1 MASRDVLTFLRG
13 QKLSATLL
21 RNLQLKLLEVQAV
34 LNDAEAKQITNS
46 AVKDWVDELKDAV
59 YDAED
64 LVDDI
69 TTEALRRK
77 MEDDSQTQVRNIIF
91 GEGIESR
98 VDEITDTLEYLSQ
111 KKDVLGLKKGVGE
124 NLSKRWPTT
133 SLVDESGV
141 YGRDVNREE
150 IVKFL
155 LSHNASGNEIGVIAL
170 VGMGGIGKT
179 TLTQLVYNDRR
190 VDRYFDLKAWVCV
203 AEEFDLLRITKTIV
217 KAIDSGASDDNDLN
231 LLQLKLKERLSRKK
245 FFLVLDD
252 VWNENY
258 NNWDRLQTP
267 FTVGLPGSKIIVTT
281 RSDKVAS
288 VMRSVRIHHLGQ
300 LSFDDCWSLFAKH
313 AFENGDSSL
322 HPELQEIGKEIVKK
336 CKGLPLAA
344 KTLGGALYSESR
356 VEEWENVLNSETW
369 DLANDEILPALRLS
383 YSFLPSHLKQCF
395 AYCSIFPKDYEFEK
409 ENLILL
415 WMAEGFLDQSASKK
429 TMEKV
434 GDGYFYDLVS
444 RSFFQKSSSHKSY
457 FVMHDLIN
465 DLAQLVSGKFCVQ
478 LKDGKM
484 NEIPEK
490 FRHLSFIIS
499 EYDLFERFETLTNVN
514 GLRTFLP
521 LNLGHLPRYDMSD
534 KVSKNRGPCSYGYSP
549 WFRLSNRVLNDL
561 ISKAQYL
568 RVLSLC
574 YYGIID
580 LPDTIGNLK
589 HLRYLDLSYTSI
601 KRLPDSICSLYNLRT
616 LILSF
621 CNNLV
626 ELPIMMSK
634 LIRLRHLDISH
645 SSVEEMPS
653 QLGQLK
659 SLQTLTNYRVGKKSG
674 TRVGEL
680 RELSHIGGILRI
692 KELQNVVDGRDAS
705 EANLVGKQYLND
717 LRLEWNDD
725 DGVDQNGADIVL
737 NNLQP
742 HSNLKRLTIQGYGG
756 LRFPDWLGGPAM
768 LMINMVSL
776 RLWLCKNVSAFPPLG
791 QLPSLKHLYIN
802 GAEKVERVGA
812 EFYGTDSSSTK
823 PSFVSLKALSFVYMP
838 KWKEWLCLGGQGGE
852 FPRLKELYIQYCP
865 KLKGDLPNHLPLLTK
880 LEIKECKR
888 LVAPLPR
895 VPAIR
900 ELTTRNNGRVSLMS
914 PASDFICLE
923 SLITSDIS
931 QWTELPPV
939 LQKLSIEKAD
949 SLESLLEE
957 EILQSNT
964 CLQDLTIT
972 QCSFSRTLRRVCLPI
987 TLKSLHIYESK
998 NLELLLPEFFKCH
1011 FFLLE
1016 RLDIRDSTCNSL
1028 CFPLSIYPRLT
1039 FLRIDKVRG
1048 LESLS
1053 FSISEGDPT
1062 SFKHLSVSG
1071 CPNLLSI
1078 ELPALNFSIFFIGH
1092 CENLKS
1098 LLHKA
1103 PCFQSLIL
1111 GGCPEL
1117 IFPIQG
1123 LPSNLSSLS
1132 IENCEK
1138 FRSQIE
1144 LGLQGLTSLR
1154 RFRISSKCEDLE
1166 LFPKECLL
1174 PSTLTSLH
1182 ILGLPNLKSL
1192 DRKGLQLLST
1202 LQELE
1207 ISDCPKLQSLT
1218 EERLPT
1224 SLSFLTIKNC
1234 PLLKDRCKEQLR
1246 ELLRRNKVS
1255 LQQLKT
1261 FPGRRFS
1268 IACPCDRWVFSCK
1281 ESPLPNVG
1289 ALLVVLLAVAMNPMI
1304 SLFISK
1310 LTEHTAAVKAI
1321 AWSPHHSGLLASGG
1335 GTADW
1340 YICFWSTTRGNQ
1352 LNHVDIGSQV
1362 CNLARSKNVNEL
1374 VATLTG
1380 HSLRVLYLAMSPDG
1394 QTIVTGAGDET
1405 LQFRNFFPSMKTPA
1419 RVKDAGVWSLGRRH
1433 I

>member
-1 MASRDVLTFLRG
+1 MAGSVAGGGALLSASLQVLFDRMASRDVLTFLRR
-13 QKLSATLL
+13 QKLSETLL
-21 RNLQLKLLEVQAV
+21 RKLQMKLLEVQAV

-69 TTEALRRK
+69 TTEALRRT
-77 MEDDSQTQVRNIIF
+77 MEYDSQTQVRNIIF

-98 VDEITDTLEYLSQ
+98 VEEITDTLEYLAQ
-111 KKDVLGLKKGVGE
+111 KKDVLGLKRGVGDKF
-124 NLSKRWPTT
+124 SQRWPTT

-141 YGRDVNREE
+141 CGRDGDKEE

-155 LSHNASGNEIGVIAL
+155 LSHNASGNKISVIAL

-179 TLTQLVYNDRR
+179 TLAQVVYNDRK
-190 VDRYFDLKAWVCV
+190 VVECFALKAWVCV
-203 AEEFDLLRITKTIV
+203 SDEFDLVRITKTIV
-217 KAIDSGASDDNDLN
+217 KAIDSGTSKNSSDDNDLN
-231 LLQLKLKERLSRKK
+231 LLQLKLKERLSGKK

-336 CKGLPLAA
+336 CEGLPLAA

-434 GDGYFYDLVS
+434 GDGYFYGLVS

-490 FRHLSFIIS
+490 FRHLSYFIS

-521 LNLGHLPRYDMSD
+521 LTLGYSPRYHLMD
-534 KVSKNRGPCSYGYSP
+534 KVSKSRGPCNYGYSP

-561 ISKAQYL
+561 ISKVQYL
-568 RVLSLC
+568 RVLSLS

-580 LPDTIGNLK
+580 LSDTIGNLK

-601 KRLPDSICSLYNLRT
+601 KRLPDSVCSLYNLQT

-621 CNNLV
+621 CKYPV
-626 ELPIMMSK
+626 ELPIMMCK
-634 LIRLRHLDISH
+634 LIRLRHLDIRH
-645 SSVEEMPS
+645 SSVKEMPS
-653 QLGQLK
+653 QLCQLK
-659 SLQTLTNYRVGKKSG
+659 SLQKLTNYRVDKKSG

-705 EANLVGKQYLND
+705 ETNLVGKQYLND

-812 EFYGTDSSSTK
+812 EFYGTDPSSTK

-852 FPRLKELYIQYCP
+852 FPRLKELYIHYCP
-865 KLKGDLPNHLPLLTK
+865 KLTGNLPDHLPLLTK
-880 LEIKECKR
+880 LEITECKR

-895 VPAIR
+895 VSAIR

-931 QWTELPPV
+931 QWTKLPPA

-972 QCSFSRTLRRVCLPI
+972 KCSFSRTLRRVCLPI
-987 TLKSLHIYESK
+987 TLKSLRIYESN

-1011 FFLLE
+1011 FSLLE
-1016 RLDIRDSTCNSL
+1016 RLDILDSTCNSL
-1028 CFPLSIYPRLT
+1028 CFPLSIFPRLT
-1039 FLRIDKVRG
+1039 SLRIYKVRG

-1062 SFKHLSVSG
+1062 SFKYLSVSG
-1071 CPNLLSI
+1071 CPDLVSI
-1078 ELPALNFSIFFIGH
+1078 ELPALNFSLFFIVDC

-1098 LLHKA
+1098 LLHRA

-1111 GGCPEL
+1111 GDCPEV

-1132 IENCEK
+1132 IRNCEK
-1138 FRSQIE
+1138 FRSQME

-1154 RFRISSKCEDLE
+1154 HFDIESQCEDLE

-1174 PSTLTSLH
+1174 PSTLTSLK
-1182 ILGLPNLKSL
+1182 ISRLPNLKSL
-1192 DRKGLQLLST
+1192 DSKGLQLLTT
-1202 LQELE
+1202 LQKLE
-1207 ISDCPKLQSLT
+1207 ISYCPKLQSLT

-1224 SLSFLTIKNC
+1224 SLSFLTIENC
-1234 PLLKDRCKEQLR
+1234 PLLKDRCK
-1246 ELLRRNKVS
+1246 
-1255 LQQLKT
+1255 
-1261 FPGRRFS
+1261 
-1268 IACPCDRWVFSCK
+1268 
-1281 ESPLPNVG
+1281 VG
-1289 ALLVVLLAVAMNPMI
+1289 TGEDWHHMAHI
-1304 SLFISK
+1304 
-1310 LTEHTAAVKAI
+1310 
-1321 AWSPHHSGLLASGG
+1321 PHI
-1335 GTADW
+1335 T
-1340 YICFWSTTRGNQ
+1340 I
-1352 LNHVDIGSQV
+1352 
-1362 CNLARSKNVNEL
+1362 
-1374 VATLTG
+1374 
-1380 HSLRVLYLAMSPDG
+1380 DG
-1394 QTIVTGAGDET
+1394 Q
-1405 LQFRNFFPSMKTPA
+1405 L
-1419 RVKDAGVWSLGRRH
+1419 L
-1433 I
+1433 

>member
-1 MASRDVLTFLRG
+1 MGFYLGFSFGLNPLFFQTYIPLTAHKVWYGCVAQSGAFSKCFTASLEFSGPQRIIVFCPSGALLSDHHRMMPRCPHRYPRTSPQILGTNSCDFIRNISVKSMVSPRPFLLIYSVGGGDLGFGLAQEYAQGLNGHNFVPTHEITPSTKPLFIDRSFVVVLT
-13 QKLSATLL
+13 
-21 RNLQLKLLEVQAV
+21 
-34 LNDAEAKQITNS
+34 EAAANVI
-46 AVKDWVDELKDAV
+46 V
-59 YDAED
+59 
-64 LVDDI
+64 
-69 TTEALRRK
+69 
-77 MEDDSQTQVRNIIF
+77 
-91 GEGIESR
+91 GIEIKICILTCPFQHRNASAASGR
-98 VDEITDTLEYLSQ
+98 EPVQGFPIFAATY
-111 KKDVLGLKKGVGE
+111 
-124 NLSKRWPTT
+124 
-133 SLVDESGV
+133 SGV
-141 YGRDVNREE
+141 CGRDGDKEE

-155 LSHNASGNEIGVIAL
+155 LSHNASGNKISVIAL

-179 TLTQLVYNDRR
+179 TLAQVVYNDRK
-190 VDRYFDLKAWVCV
+190 VVECFALKAWVCV
-203 AEEFDLLRITKTIV
+203 SDEFDLVRITKTIV
-217 KAIDSGASDDNDLN
+217 KAIDSGTSKNSSDDNDLN
-231 LLQLKLKERLSRKK
+231 LLQLKLKERLSGKK

-336 CKGLPLAA
+336 CEGLPLAA

-434 GDGYFYDLVS
+434 GDGYFYGLVS

-490 FRHLSFIIS
+490 FRHLSYFII
-499 EYDLFERFETLTNVN
+499 
-514 GLRTFLP
+514 
-521 LNLGHLPRYDMSD
+521 
-534 KVSKNRGPCSYGYSP
+534 
-549 WFRLSNRVLNDL
+549 LNDL
-561 ISKAQYL
+561 ISKVQYL
-568 RVLSLC
+568 RVLSLS

-580 LPDTIGNLK
+580 LSDTIGNLK

-601 KRLPDSICSLYNLRT
+601 KRLPDSVCSLYNLQT

-621 CNNLV
+621 CKYPV
-626 ELPIMMSK
+626 ELPIMMCK
-634 LIRLRHLDISH
+634 LIRLRHLDIRH
-645 SSVEEMPS
+645 SSVKEMPS
-653 QLGQLK
+653 QLCQLK
-659 SLQTLTNYRVGKKSG
+659 SLQKLTNYRVDKKSG

-705 EANLVGKQYLND
+705 ETNLVGKQYLND

-812 EFYGTDSSSTK
+812 EFYGTDPSSTK

-852 FPRLKELYIQYCP
+852 FPRLKELYIHYCP
-865 KLKGDLPNHLPLLTK
+865 KLTGNLPDHLPLL
-880 LEIKECKR
+880 
-888 LVAPLPR
+888 
-895 VPAIR
+895 
-900 ELTTRNNGRVSLMS
+900 
-914 PASDFICLE
+914 
-923 SLITSDIS
+923 DI
-931 QWTELPPV
+931 L
-939 LQKLSIEKAD
+939 
-949 SLESLLEE
+949 
-957 EILQSNT
+957 
-964 CLQDLTIT
+964 
-972 QCSFSRTLRRVCLPI
+972 
-987 TLKSLHIYESK
+987 
-998 NLELLLPEFFKCH
+998 
-1011 FFLLE
+1011 
-1016 RLDIRDSTCNSL
+1016 DSTCNSL
-1028 CFPLSIYPRLT
+1028 CFPLSIFPRLT
-1039 FLRIDKVRG
+1039 SLRIYKVRG

-1062 SFKHLSVSG
+1062 SFKYLSVSG
-1071 CPNLLSI
+1071 CPDLVSI
-1078 ELPALNFSIFFIGH
+1078 ELPALNFSLFFIVDC

-1098 LLHKA
+1098 LLHRA

-1111 GGCPEL
+1111 GDCPEV

-1132 IENCEK
+1132 IRNCEK
-1138 FRSQIE
+1138 FRSQME

-1154 RFRISSKCEDLE
+1154 HFDIESQCEDLE

-1174 PSTLTSLH
+1174 PSTLTSLK
-1182 ILGLPNLKSL
+1182 ISRLPNLKSL
-1192 DRKGLQLLST
+1192 DSKGLQLLTT
-1202 LQELE
+1202 LQKLE
-1207 ISDCPKLQSLT
+1207 ISYCPKLQSLT

-1224 SLSFLTIKNC
+1224 SLSFLTIENC
-1234 PLLKDRCKEQLR
+1234 PLLKDRCKVGTGEDWHHMAHIPHITIDGQLFLEFLNIAGGFWQLSNHFNSLQELFSDR
-1246 ELLRRNKVS
+1246 LGELLRRNEVS
-1255 LQQLKT
+1255 LRQLKT
-1261 FPGRRFS
+1261 FAATNPATVWRFE
-1268 IACPCDRWVFSCK
+1268 A
-1281 ESPLPNVG
+1281 
-1289 ALLVVLLAVAMNPMI
+1289 A
-1304 SLFISK
+1304 SL
-1310 LTEHTAAVKAI
+1310 E
-1321 AWSPHHSGLLASGG
+1321 LAS
-1335 GTADW
+1335 
-1340 YICFWSTTRGNQ
+1340 SGNDNQ
-1352 LNHVDIGSQV
+1352 CIVVEPAFLAASFEVDGPHSCCEGHSLVTSPEQPPRSQV
-1362 CNLARSKNVNEL
+1362 CNLAWSRNVNEL
-1374 VATLTG
+1374 VSTHGYSQNQIMVWKHPSMTKVTTLTG
-1380 HSLRVLYLAMSPDG
+1380 HSLLVLYLAMSWDG
-1394 QTIVTGAGDET
+1394 Q
-1405 LQFRNFFPSMKTPA
+1405 P
-1419 RVKDAGVWSLGRRH
+1419 GREVA
-1433 I
+1433 